1 MDRYCSHQ
9 TSYQPAAGQ
18 PCLDYLRLNG
28 QDKAV
33 KECFR
38 VSDLKSRPLTPSE
51 VEEYHRRQA
60 RCLQEAN
67 SRWAR
72 PEQLPTRTN
81 SAFTAPYQGTI
92 PVVKLE
98 NGHDNIHR
106 QLPGEMNQHS
116 QRKPTSNSLNLAVE
130 DFGQRQSL
138 GMRRERREYLRCE
151 SAEEARRIERMGIS
165 AQQYYNDR
173 AMAQRALALPMP
185 PEPSNC
191 LLPPPEPS
199 KCLLPAPEPSN
210 YLLPPALLNDRVRQE
225 VEQRKLA
232 QQRRDE
238 QKREQEKVQ
247 LPAAKPGNSYPRPS
261 RISGPVRAVHD
272 DDMERRLRSNLTF
285 SMQLKSSEAYR
296 EAYRMYHEKKARKKE
311 DERRKAAVSVPT
323 PEPTRTES
331 VKQLLSSVN
340 KALEEKV
347 EAAEL
352 EAADTECL
360 ESEALRAQSQQL
372 KQDQNDANQAAR
384 QCGESFWYEYS
395 ANYPT
400 AGCSSMTTQWSQ
412 NSDSAP
418 GQPLMAKPGHL
429 KGEDDLADRIRIRP
443 RRSRLEYPQE
453 KIDYRPATEA
463 IDKVPGDLL
472 ETPRTALGQ
481 DEPSSLEP
489 PVVST
494 SRNREKCAADDPHVP
509 LANHK
514 DSSVNMSKKH
524 PTSLPIRGGKETN
537 ISPEVRG
544 DGKNDENA
552 RETVPLGDLDV
563 ESEWEEV
570 DDGLGDGGWSDVEE
584 DVEDDARRKSSDVE
598 WASDVGSEDAFDY

>member
-9 TSYQPAAGQ
+9 TSYQPAAG
-18 PCLDYLRLNG
+18 PPYLDYLGLNG

-33 KECFR
+33 KGCFR
-38 VSDLKSRPLTPSE
+38 VSDLNSRPLTPSE

-60 RCLQEAN
+60 RRSQEAN

-72 PEQLPTRTN
+72 PEQVPTRMN
-81 SAFTAPYQGTI
+81 GAFTASYQGTI
-92 PVVKLE
+92 PVVKLG
-98 NGHDNIHR
+98 NGHENIHR
-106 QLPGEMNQHS
+106 QLPGEMNQHL
-116 QRKPTSNSLNLAVE
+116 QRKPASNPLNLAVE
-130 DFGQRQSL
+130 DYGQRQNL
-138 GMRRERREYLRCE
+138 GTRRERREYLRCE
-151 SAEEARRIERMGIS
+151 SAEEARRLERMGIS
-165 AQQYYNDR
+165 AQQYYNER

-185 PEPSNC
+185 PEPSKC
-191 LLPPPEPS
+191 LLPPP
-199 KCLLPAPEPSN
+199 
-210 YLLPPALLNDRVRQE
+210 LLNDRVRQE

-238 QKREQEKVQ
+238 MKREQEKVQ

-261 RISGPVRAVHD
+261 RISGPVRTVHD
-272 DDMERRLRSNLTF
+272 DDMERRITSNLTF
-285 SMQLKSSEAYR
+285 SMQLKSSEAHR
-296 EAYRMYHEKKARKKE
+296 EAYRMYHERKARKKE
-311 DERRKAAVSVPT
+311 EERRKAAVSVPT

-331 VKQLLSSVN
+331 VKQLLSSVK
-340 KALEEKV
+340 KALEQKV

-360 ESEALRAQSQQL
+360 ESGALRAQSQQL
-372 KQDQNDANQAAR
+372 QQDQNDAKQAAR

-400 AGCSSMTTQWSQ
+400 AGCSSTTTQWSQ

-418 GQPLMAKPGHL
+418 TQPLMAKPGHL

-472 ETPRTALGQ
+472 ENPRAVSGQ
-481 DEPSSLEP
+481 DDPSSLEP
-489 PVVST
+489 SVSST
-494 SRNREKCAADDPHVP
+494 SRSKGKCAADNPPVP
-509 LANHK
+509 LASSK
-514 DSSVNMSKKH
+514 DSSVNMSKNH
-524 PTSLPIRGGKETN
+524 ASSLPIPQEKETN
-537 ISPEVRG
+537 MCPEVRA
-544 DGKNDENA
+544 DGKIVENA
-552 RETVPLGDLDV
+552 RGTVPLGDLDV

-570 DDGLGDGGWSDVEE
+570 DDDLGDEGWSDVEE
-584 DVEDDARRKSSDVE
+584 DVEDDARRESSDVE
-598 WASDVGSEDAFDY
+598 WASDVGSENAFDY